1 MINEIRIFSPAT
13 VSNVACGFDVLG
25 FALDSIGDEMIVR
38 KTAQKGLIINNVS
51 GFDLP
56 MDIKKNVA
64 TVSASEL
71 IEKLKPD
78 CGFEIEFIK
87 KIKPGSGIGSSGASA
102 AGSVY
107 AINKLMGDPF
117 TMGDLIKFAMKDMQ
131 EDGMFEHPDNIAP
144 ALLGG
149 FVLVKSISPLEIIK
163 IPFPNDLYCTIVHP
177 KIEVKTSYS
186 RSILPNDVSL
196 EDATK
201 QLANFGSLIHG
212 LHTNDYDLIKS
223 SLNDHLIERHRSKLI
238 PKFQEIKSEC
248 LSSGALGCS
257 ISGSGPSIFALSRG
271 IDSAKHVE
279 ESINRV
285 YSGSGLEFSTYVSKI
300 NDRGVE
306 VIENK

>member
-1 MINEIRIFSPAT
+1 
-13 VSNVACGFDVLG
+13 
-25 FALDSIGDEMIVR
+25 
-38 KTAQKGLIINNVS
+38 
-51 GFDLP
+51 

-64 TVSASEL
+64 TVSASKL

-117 TMGDLIKFAMKDMQ
+117 TMDDLIKFAMKDMQ

-163 IPFPNDLYCTIVHP
+163 IPSPNDLYCTIVHP
-177 KIEVKTSYS
+177 NIEVKTSYS

-212 LHTNDYDLIKS
+212 LHTSDYDLIKS
-223 SLNDHLIERHRSKLI
+223 SLNDHLIEKHRSKLI

-248 LSSGALGCS
+248 LSNGALGCS
-257 ISGSGPSIFALSRG
+257 ISGSGPSIFALSQG
-271 IDSAKHVE
+271 IDRAKHVE
-279 ESINRV
+279 QSINRV

-306 VIENK
+306 IIENK